1 MKPKKKP
8 LSERL
13 LNMVEKY
20 GNALP
25 QPTTLFVILALL
37 VVVSSH
43 AAYLMGATTMIP
55 QLDQETGAVKEILV
69 SARSLLIP
77 EGIRYMFE
85 SAVTNFTGFAPVGV
99 VLVSLFGVAAADGS
113 GLLKAL
119 IKKILYGID
128 EKYITAMVVFIGVMS
143 NVASDSGYVVV
154 LPLGAMIFKSMGKN
168 PIAGIAAGFAGVS
181 GGFSANLLL
190 GSIDPLLG
198 NLTTMG
204 ASVVD
209 PSYMVSP
216 TANYYFMV
224 VSTLLVT
231 LVGTFVT
238 QKIVEPRLEKTEGS
252 EKVELE
258 ALAEEERKG
267 LKYALVAL
275 LASIAL
281 LMVLILPEGA
291 ILRNQADGNI
301 LTNSPF
307 INSIVIVITLLF
319 LIPGIFFGIG
329 AGTIRSDKDLLRT
342 MEGMLNTMG
351 GYLILTFVAAQF
363 VAYFRYSNLGTISS
377 CQGCG
382 SAEAD
387 GPYRDTSPDYLDS
400 DSGLHQPVHR
410 IGRDQME
417 HYGTGVRSHVLHA
430 GYFPGA
436 HSVGLS
442 SGGFLNESD
451 FTADAVFRNCAFHR
465 LHVQKRHRNRNNHVH
480 HDALFLLFTGELD
493 CALCAVDRSGHSH
506 RTWRDRVF
514 RGDVNGSANG

>member
-267 LKYALVAL
+267 MKYALVAL

-363 VAYFRYSNLGTISS
+363 VAYFRYSNLGTILAVK
-377 CQGCG
+377 GAEVLKLTGLTGIPLLIIWILIAAFINLFIG
-382 SAEAD
+382 SAVTKWSIMAPVFVPMFFMLGISPELTQLAYRVGD
-387 GPYRDTSPDYLDS
+387 SSTNLISPLMPFFGIVLSIASMFKKDIGIGTIMSIMMPYS
-400 DSGLHQPVHR
+400 
-410 IGRDQME
+410 
-417 HYGTGVRSHVLHA
+417 
-430 GYFPGA
+430 F
-436 HSVGLS
+436 
-442 SGGFLNESD
+442 FLLVSWI
-451 FTADAVFRNCAFHR
+451 
-465 LHVQKRHRNRNNHVH
+465 
-480 HDALFLLFTGELD
+480 ALFVLWIVLGIPIGPGVIAFLE
-493 CALCAVDRSGHSH
+493 VM
-506 RTWRDRVF
+506 
-514 RGDVNGSANG
+514 